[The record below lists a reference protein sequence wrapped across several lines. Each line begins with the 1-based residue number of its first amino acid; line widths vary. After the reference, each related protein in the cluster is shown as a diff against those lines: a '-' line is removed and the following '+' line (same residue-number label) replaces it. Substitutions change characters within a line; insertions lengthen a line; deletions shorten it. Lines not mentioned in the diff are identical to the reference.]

1 MDIYHEI
8 ETLKKERDAVILAH
22 YYVPA
27 EVQRIADYVGDSYFL
42 SKLAA
47 GLPNPVLVYCG
58 VSFMGESGCLLNPEK
73 TVLMPDP
80 EADCP
85 MAHMVRRE
93 DVEKARAEYDD
104 LAVVCYINSTAEI
117 KTWADVC
124 VTSANAVK
132 IVRELP
138 NRNILFIPDRN
149 LGRYVARQVPEKNVM
164 TVQGC
169 CPVHEGISPREI
181 AALKAA
187 HPQAEILV
195 HPECNEAVTAMA
207 DYIGSTA
214 GIIAHASGSAA
225 PSFIVAT
232 EVGVEY
238 ELRQRNPGKAF
249 YFPETSPVCRD
260 MKRITPEKILHVL
273 KTGANRVSVPR
284 SQAVGACAALSRM
297 LELAK

>member
-1 MDIYHEI
+1 MDIYDEI
-8 ETLKKERDAVILAH
+8 KQWKKERDAVILAH

-27 EVQRIADYVGDSYFL
+27 EVQEIADYVGDSFYL

-73 TVLMPDP
+73 TVLMPDAR
-80 EADCP
+80 ADCA
-85 MAHMVRRE
+85 MAHMVCHA
-93 DVEKARAEYDD
+93 DVEKARADYDD

-117 KTWADVC
+117 KAWADVC

-132 IVRELP
+132 IVRALP

-149 LGRYVARQVPEKNVM
+149 LGRYVAQQVPEKNIM
-164 TVQGC
+164 TVQGH
-169 CPVHEGISPREI
+169 CPIHEEISPREI

-187 HPQAEILV
+187 HPEAEILV
-195 HPECNEAVTAMA
+195 HPECSEAVTAMA
-207 DYIGSTA
+207 DYVGSTS
-214 GIIAHASGSAA
+214 GILDHAAKSAA
-225 PSFIVAT
+225 TAFIIAT

-238 ELRQRNPGKAF
+238 ELRKQSPEKEF
-249 YFPETSPVCRD
+249 YFPETAPVCRD

-273 KTGANRVSVPR
+273 KTGKNRAAVPAE
-284 SQAVGACAALSRM
+284 QADGARAALSRM
-297 LELAK
+297 LELAR